1 MRVFFRFELLC
12 ERHCVD
18 LNPQVTF
25 IPSAIVATEEQVEAF
40 EKQIG
45 FKFPKDYRAFLLRF
59 NGPEMK
65 PSDPAIDPSDF
76 YLTMD
81 LSNLAGFG
89 ETKFCDVSSWS
100 GFADPAA
107 DYQYGIVE
115 EYAVTS
121 GAWRLPTCLVPIAKS
136 VGPAK
141 IYLSLAAG
149 QYGHVLLVGDEVIN
163 RQSDE
168 LEIRTTDFVT
178 FATSFTEFVAK
189 LKWVDPDIN

>member
-1 MRVFFRFELLC
+1 M
-12 ERHCVD
+12 D

-25 IPSAIVATEEQVEAF
+25 IPSAVVATEEQVAAF
-40 EKQIG
+40 EKHIG
-45 FKFPKDYRAFLLRF
+45 FKFPEDYRDFLLRF
-59 NGPEMK
+59 NGPKMK
-65 PSDPAIDPSDF
+65 PSDPAIDPSEF
-76 YLTMD
+76 YLAMD
-81 LSNLAGFG
+81 LKNLSGFG
-89 ETKFCDVSSWS
+89 DTNSCDVSSWS

-121 GAWRLPTCLVPIAKS
+121 GDWGLPACLVPIAKS

-141 IYLSLAAG
+141 IYLSLVAD

-163 RQSDE
+163 RQSEE

-178 FATSFTEFVAK
+178 FATSFTGFVAK
-189 LKWVDPDIN
+189 LKWVDPDKYDGK